1 MTSNPYGSDSSSSDV
16 NSNIMGLALTDGNG
30 NPLDL
35 AGQELQ
41 MFVKRDA
48 SKDVPADMNAFDTSA
63 SMRFH
68 KFNYS
73 SLDNGV
79 VLEVKPLDAKLQIRY
94 AAKWKCLVIYH
105 TMLDYTIPH
114 I

>member
-1 MTSNPYGSDSSSSDV
+1 MANSPYGADSSSSDV
-16 NSNIMGLALTDGNG
+16 NSNVMGLALTDGEG
-30 NPLDL
+30 KPLDL

-48 SKDVPADMNAFDTSA
+48 SKDVPSDMNSFDSSD

-73 SLDNGV
+73 NLDNGV
-79 VLEVKPLDAKLQIRY
+79 VFEVKPVDTKLQIR
-94 AAKWKCLVIYH
+94 
-105 TMLDYTIPH
+105 
-114 I
+114 

>member
-1 MTSNPYGSDSSSSDV
+1 MASSPYGADASSSDIK
-16 NSNIMGLALTDGNG
+16 SNVMGLSLSDGDG

-35 AGQELQ
+35 SGQELQ

-48 SKDVPADMNAFDTSA
+48 SKDIPPEMNEFDTSS

-73 SLDNGV
+73 SLENGV
-79 VLEVKPLDAKLQIRY
+79 VFEVKALDAKLQIRCVGIG
-94 AAKWKCLVIYH
+94 K
-105 TMLDYTIPH
+105 MNS
-114 I
+114 

>member
-1 MTSNPYGSDSSSSDV
+1 MANSPYGGDASSSGV
-16 NSNIMGLALTDGNG
+16 KSNIMGLSLSDGSG

-48 SKDVPADMNAFDTSA
+48 SKAVPPEMNEFDTSGN
-63 SMRFH
+63 MRFH

-73 SLDNGV
+73 SLENGV
-79 VLEVKPLDAKLQIRY
+79 VFEVKSLDSKLQIRQV
-94 AAKWKCLVIYH
+94 AIG
-105 TMLDYTIPH
+105 
-114 I
+114 

>member
-1 MTSNPYGSDSSSSDV
+1 MARSPYGADASSSDIK
-16 NSNIMGLALTDGNG
+16 SNVMGLALTDGNG

-48 SKDVPADMNAFDTSA
+48 SKDVPPEMNEFDTSGT
-63 SMRFH
+63 MRFH

-79 VLEVKPLDAKLQIRY
+79 VFEVKPPDSKLQIRQVEY
-94 AAKWKCLVIYH
+94 VKASF
-105 TMLDYTIPH
+105 
-114 I
+114 